1 MKLSSETI
9 RKMLG
14 SIRSTRDQEL
24 DCDHCYDELDRFIE
38 MKLSGKNAA
47 EAMPLVEE
55 HLNRCPACREE
66 YEVLLEALKAL
77 SHE

>member
-9 RKMLG
+9 MKMMV
-14 SIRSTRDQEL
+14 SIRSTREQEL
-24 DCDHCYDELDRFIE
+24 DCEHCYDELDRFIE
-38 MKLSGKNAA
+38 MKLSGKNTS

-55 HLNRCPACREE
+55 HLDRCPACREE
-66 YEVLLEALKAL
+66 YEVLLKALKAL